1 MSLLYAVLVLLALV
15 VLAGS
20 LGRRLPAV
28 PLPLLQ
34 MALGAALTWWW
45 ARRGSPLPFPLEP
58 QVFML
63 LFIPPLLFG
72 DGWAIPKREFG
83 LQSLPLLL
91 LSIGLVLATTL
102 LGGLAIAWLLPD
114 LPQPLAYL
122 LAAALSPTDAV
133 AIAAIVRR
141 HRMPHGLLHM
151 LEGESLTNDA
161 TALVAVKFTL
171 AAVVAQQF
179 SLAGAMGDLLLMAAG
194 GAAIGLLCAGA
205 AHLLQAAMLR
215 GREHQVD
222 LPSVL
227 FLLLVPYPPYLLA
240 EHFHCSGVLAAASAG
255 IASGLLAVRRGGFNL
270 SHGHTQGTAAVL
282 RYVLDGLVFLLLG
295 MQLAVIV
302 RALPAQLNLFA
313 SPGNPLALRLWG
325 SGLAIALLLLAIRF
339 AGFMLVGRWGIA
351 LANRWRKSGFRP
363 LSTTTAA
370 VATLGGARGAL
381 SLVAV
386 LGVPL
391 ALADGTPFPLRGL
404 LVFLAGI
411 AVVASLVLTAGLLPP
426 LLRRLDGSATRDESH
441 QARERAWARRRG
453 ARAALRTLDAP
464 DAVGPVDQG
473 AAKPGD
479 GADGGRAEP
488 DAAACTAAR
497 ARVEHSYRQRMLPDE
512 PGSPHHSAGY
522 HLPPVEWQLR
532 LRLLQVE
539 RTELHRLRLRHR
551 INDETLRAL
560 THELDLVETVLR
572 HRA

>member
-1 MSLLYAVLVLLALV
+1 MSLLCAVLVLLALV

-20 LGRRLPAV
+20 LSRRAPAV
-28 PLPLLQ
+28 PLPLVQ
-34 MALGAALTWWW
+34 MALGAALAWWW
-45 ARRGSPLPFPLEP
+45 GRRAGHAQLGLDP

-63 LFIPPLLFG
+63 LFIPPLLYG

-102 LGGLAIAWLLPD
+102 VGGMAIAWLLPD
-114 LPQPLAYL
+114 LPRPLGFL

-141 HRMPHGLLHM
+141 HRMPHGVLHM

-161 TALVAVKFTL
+161 TALVAVKFAL
-171 AAVVAQQF
+171 AAVAAQQF
-179 SLAGAMGDLLLMAAG
+179 SLAGALSDLLFMAAG
-194 GAAIGLLCAGA
+194 GMAIGLLCAGA

-222 LPSVL
+222 LPAVL

-240 EHFHCSGVLAAASAG
+240 EHFHCSGVLAAACAG
-255 IASGLLAVRRGGFNL
+255 IGSSLLAVRSGGGFNL
-270 SHGHTQGTAAVL
+270 SHGQTQGAAVVL
-282 RYVLDGLVFLLLG
+282 RYALDGLVFLLLG
-295 MQLAVIV
+295 MQLADIV
-302 RALPAQLNLFA
+302 HALPAQLNVFL

-339 AGFMLVGRWGIA
+339 AGFMVVGRWGIA
-351 LANRWRKSGFRP
+351 LVNRWRRSGFRP
-363 LSTTTAA
+363 LSATTAA

-391 ALADGTPFPLRGL
+391 VLADGSPFPRRGL
-404 LVFLAGI
+404 LVFMAGL
-411 AVVASLVLTAGLLPP
+411 AVVASLVLTASLLPP
-426 LLRRLDGSATRDESH
+426 LLRRLAGSATRDESH

-453 ARAALRTLDAP
+453 ARAALRTLDTARGGGQDETVP
-464 DAVGPVDQG
+464 DGEGPG
-473 AAKPGD
+473 GE
-479 GADGGRAEP
+479 GRA
-488 DAAACTAAR
+488 DARAAAC

-539 RTELHRLRLRHR
+539 RAELHRLCLRHR
-551 INDETLRAL
+551 INDDTLRAL